1 MDIKEIRELAR
12 KRYEGTC
19 RVCKVCDGRA
29 CAGEVPG
36 MGGAGTGKTFKNNIE
51 ALAKIQLK
59 LRTLHDAKNPDMSVN
74 VFGKK
79 LSAPIMIA
87 PITGSSLNFGGFLDE
102 KAYAEIIV
110 EGAKDTEL
118 MAMTGDTAK
127 PEFYEYGLEAMDEIG
142 IGIPTIKPR
151 EVDAIIEKI
160 KLAEKVKA
168 PAIAIDVDGAGLIT
182 MALLG
187 QPVGP
192 KNESEL
198 KRIVNSTDL
207 PVILKGIM
215 TKEEA
220 RLAVNAGAKAIVV
233 SNHGGRVLDSVAGIA
248 DVLEDIA
255 DEVKGEILIM
265 ADSGIRSGIDVY
277 KYLALGA
284 DVVLVG
290 RPIITGAVGGGVE
303 GVKLILDT
311 MKNEL
316 YKAMILTGC
325 SEISDIS
332 FENIM
337 RA

>member
-1 MDIKEIRELAR
+1 MEIKELRDNAR
-12 KRYEGTC
+12 KNYNGTC

-36 MGGAGTGKTFKNNIE
+36 MGGAGTGSTFTGNVKS
-51 ALAKIQLK
+51 LAKIKLK
-59 LRTLHDAKNPDMSVN
+59 LKTLHDAKNPNMSKTI
-74 VFGKK
+74 FGKK

-87 PITGSSLNFGGFLDE
+87 PITGSSLNFGGYLDE
-102 KAYAEIIV
+102 KEYAEIVV
-110 EGAKDTEL
+110 EGAKKTGVL
-118 MAMTGDTAK
+118 AMTGDTAK
-127 PEFYEYGLEAMDEIG
+127 PEFYEYGLDAMKDIQL
-142 IGIPTIKPR
+142 GIPTIKPR
-151 EVDAIIEKI
+151 EVEAVIEKI
-160 KLAEKVKA
+160 KLAEKINV
-168 PAIAIDVDGAGLIT
+168 PAIAIDVDGAGLVT

-192 KNESEL
+192 KSESEI
-198 KRIVNSTDL
+198 KRIVESTDL

-220 RLAVNAGAKAIVV
+220 RIAVNAGAKAIVV
-233 SNHGGRVLDSVAGIA
+233 SNHGGRVLDSVVGVSE
-248 DVLEDIA
+248 VLEEIA
-255 DEVKGEILIM
+255 KEVKGEILIM
-265 ADSGIRSGIDVY
+265 ADSGVRSGIDIY

-290 RPIITGAVGGGVE
+290 RPIITGAVGGKVE
-303 GVKLILDT
+303 GVQLILDN

-325 SEISDIS
+325 SEIEDITVQ
-332 FENIM
+332 NIY